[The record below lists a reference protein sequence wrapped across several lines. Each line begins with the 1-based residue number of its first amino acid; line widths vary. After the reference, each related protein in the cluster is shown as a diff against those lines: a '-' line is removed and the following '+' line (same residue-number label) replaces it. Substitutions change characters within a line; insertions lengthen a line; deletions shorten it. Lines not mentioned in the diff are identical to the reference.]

1 MELDNAEAGFGYML
15 QAYKIG
21 GPFMHVIT
29 LMGILMFVV
38 VGIKVYR
45 MLALKEYDTK
55 LLSFILLAGSFSVAW
70 GIFSQIL
77 GIVGALEAIR
87 AAADIS
93 PQLVMGGAIISFY
106 STVWGFMVF
115 FISWLCYFILKELV
129 KHKTHEDN

>member
-1 MELDNAEAGFGYML
+1 MELDKAETGFGYMI
-15 QAYKIG
+15 QAYNMG

-29 LMGILMFVV
+29 LMGILMFAV
-38 VGIKVYR
+38 VGIKIYR

-55 LLSFILLAGSFSVAW
+55 LLSLILLAGSFSVAW

-93 PQLVMGGAIISFY
+93 PQLVMGGAIVSFY

-115 FISWLCYFILKELV
+115 FTSWLCYFVLKEIV
-129 KHKTHEDN
+129 KHKQAEGN